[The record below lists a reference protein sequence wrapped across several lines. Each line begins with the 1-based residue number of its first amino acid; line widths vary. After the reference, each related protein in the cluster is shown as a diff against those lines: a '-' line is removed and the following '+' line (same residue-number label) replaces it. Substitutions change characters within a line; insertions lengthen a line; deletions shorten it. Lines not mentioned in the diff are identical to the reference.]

1 MKPSISAPPPR
12 LSVQATAPTDTRTA
26 NKIPV
31 RVTTSSIVIRPVR
44 NDEAAGE
51 LYKFSS
57 AAGSELIVLGSNAA
71 YPR

>member
-12 LSVQATAPTDTRTA
+12 LSDHATAPTVTRTA
-26 NKIPV
+26 NITAV
-31 RVTTSSIVIRPVR
+31 RATTSSIVIRPVR
-44 NDEAAGE
+44 NDDAAGV

>member
-1 MKPSISAPPPR
+1 MKPSNNAPPPR
-12 LSVQATAPTDTRTA
+12 LSVHAPAPTVTRTA
-26 NKIPV
+26 KRIAV

-44 NDEAAGE
+44 SDDAAGE